1 MRYLKMPSNAV
12 NTRGDSIR
20 TMHTARKTIKHIP
33 LMARSSMLCGMDD
46 WVKHACTIGYSI
58 PPITSGFIDR
68 QALAI
73 RCVSPLFIPDAKGV
87 VWIQHKTTFS
97 QSSKQTYRY

>member
-1 MRYLKMPSNAV
+1 MYVLKQISWLWRYLKMPPTAV
-12 NTRGDSIR
+12 NIRGDAIR
-20 TMHTARKTIKHIP
+20 IMHTARKTIRQIIP

-46 WVKHACTIGYSI
+46 RVKHACTIGYSI

-87 VWIQHKTTFS
+87 VWIAK
-97 QSSKQTYRY
+97 

>member
-1 MRYLKMPSNAV
+1 MRHLKMPPTAINP
-12 NTRGDSIR
+12 RGDALCIMR
-20 TMHTARKTIKHIP
+20 TARRETKYIP

-46 WVKHACTIGYSI
+46 RVKHACTIGYSI

-73 RCVSPLFIPDAKGV
+73 RCVSPLFIPDAKGGGMNTV
-87 VWIQHKTTFS
+87 AK
-97 QSSKQTYRY
+97 

>member
-1 MRYLKMPSNAV
+1 MPPTAV
-12 NTRGDSIR
+12 NTRGDAIR
-20 TMHTARKTIKHIP
+20 TMHTARKTTKHIIP
-33 LMARSSMLCGMDD
+33 LMARLSMLCGMDD
-46 WVKHACTIGYSI
+46 RVKHTCTIGYSI

-87 VWIQHKTTFS
+87 VGIQ
-97 QSSKQTYRY
+97 